1 MEGNL
6 SPKRRVTWEF
16 VIGLVD
22 RYAGWR
28 EHARQMRDL
37 RRMSDRDLKDIGLS
51 RADAEREAL
60 KPYWFGTRK

>member
-1 MEGNL
+1 MEG
-6 SPKRRVTWEF
+6 SPPPKRRAAWEV
-16 VIGLVD
+16 VIALVD

-51 RADAEREAL
+51 RADAEREAS
-60 KPYWFGTRK
+60 KPYWFATRK